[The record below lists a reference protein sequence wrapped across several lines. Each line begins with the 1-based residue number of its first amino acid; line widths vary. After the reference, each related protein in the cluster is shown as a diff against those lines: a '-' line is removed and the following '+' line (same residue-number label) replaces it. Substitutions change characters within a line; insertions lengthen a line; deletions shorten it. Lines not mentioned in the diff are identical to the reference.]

1 MRPCQRIQTV
11 LIGLNELLQKIKNVE
26 LGEDI
31 LYTGQED
38 LGADGV
44 DIIKICCIHV

>member
-1 MRPCQRIQTV
+1 MKPCQRIQTV

-31 LYTGQED
+31 YCTQGRRIWGQMG
-38 LGADGV
+38 L
-44 DIIKICCIHV
+44 I